1 MNQVLLYVSP
11 IVSAIMMIISVAS
24 FVKKKNKDTKEEL
37 IVENNKFD
45 DINTSLLKANM
56 KLDQVCSTTNE
67 TRTDIKVL
75 TKDMNNLD
83 KRVSNLEV
91 RVHQIEIEKGISV

>member
-45 DINTSLLKANM
+45 DINASLLKANM